1 MRMRIAY
8 ISFIKEPWGGSEE
21 LWASSAELAL
31 ADGHEVIISALKL
44 DVPAPRF
51 EELSRKGAKVL
62 YRRGFINPKWNKRVR
77 VIRKAILFLRN
88 RLSNP
93 YREVFRKKPD
103 VILFASAAYSMVLN
117 RHLFDPLVKGFCP
130 YILNVQVNSDYGR
143 PINNEEMVYLR
154 EVFARASLNLFVS
167 QRNLLT
173 AERHLLR
180 HIPHAMVVRNP
191 VNLPNREM
199 VKWPTASNSL
209 RIAIVA
215 NLLVNQKGQDLAF
228 EVFSRTQWMERPVTL
243 HLYGAGFD
251 EAYLK
256 ELSRF
261 FSLGDRVVFHGR
273 VSDIRQV
280 WAENH
285 LMFLPSLAEGTPLA
299 LVEAMLCGRPSV
311 VTDVGDNADWVRDG
325 VDGFV
330 AGGANINAIDG
341 ALERAWNHRDDWAS
355 MGHAAHDRA
364 LSMIDP
370 TPDRTFLNHILE
382 HGHRP

>member
-1 MRMRIAY
+1 MNMRIAY

-31 ADGHEVIISALKL
+31 KEGHEVIISAVKL
-44 DVPAPRF
+44 DLPSPRF
-51 EELSRKGAKVL
+51 EEFSRKGAKVL

-77 VIRKAILFLRN
+77 VFRKIILFLMDRI
-88 RLSNP
+88 SNP
-93 YREVFRKKPD
+93 YREVFREKPD
-103 VILFASAAYSMVLN
+103 VIIFASAAYSMALN
-117 RHLFDPLVKGFCP
+117 RRLFDPLVKGFCP
-130 YILNVQVNSDYGR
+130 YILNVQGNSDYGR
-143 PINNEEMVYLR
+143 PINNEEAAYLR

-173 AERHLLR
+173 AERHLLQ

-191 VNLPNREM
+191 VNLSNREI
-199 VKWPTASNSL
+199 VTWPTGTNHY

-215 NLLVNQKGQDLAF
+215 NLLINQKGQDLAF
-228 EVFSRTQWMERPVTL
+228 EVFSSSKWAERPVTL

-251 EAYLK
+251 DAYLK

-285 LMFLPSLAEGTPLA
+285 LMLLPSLAEGTPLA

-341 ALERAWNHRDDWAS
+341 ALERAWSHRDVWAS
-355 MGHAAHDRA
+355 MGQAAHERA
-364 LSMIDP
+364 FSMIDP
-370 TPDRTFLNHILE
+370 TPDRTLLNLILE